1 MWDKLRD
8 WVRRW
13 LGIQVPDEPSPDKCV
28 SDYEDITG
36 ETITATIAN
45 KLAML
50 TFSDSTMNITDNQ
63 TEEPGARVKLISDV
77 LDRLWCDDGVWI
89 TAQMLGKG
97 GKVLVPTVV
106 DGEIRINPIDQNRL
120 MIREMRGRRITAATL
135 LADSIVKNNVRYFL
149 MADYELVGTA
159 QVLRYRII
167 NEDGGM
173 AGAWSVPEWASI
185 TPEITIEGT
194 DRLLFAFLRCPRD
207 NRTDTKRFG
216 VPITYGAERYIQEL
230 VEHMNIYR
238 REFKL
243 TRPMLALDS
252 TLWRDGFNAD
262 PAGGLNIK
270 AVKRTVQDGDDPF
283 VPFNTSALDG
293 SGIWQYY
300 APSIRQEAME
310 NRLQS
315 LFRITEKSI
324 GLSQGILTER
334 QSVNYAN
341 KDEVRAAQYDTYSV
355 ILAIRDQWEHA
366 IEDLAYSIDVLA
378 ERFSITPAGSRGQ
391 YNVEFDWDT
400 SMVESSSEAF
410 QQNMELHT
418 IGGLSTPELRQWVR
432 GGTLE
437 EAEKAVE
444 EIRSTEKRDGISNM
458 LRESDGDE

>member
-1 MWDKLRD
+1 
-8 WVRRW
+8 
-13 LGIQVPDEPSPDKCV
+13 
-28 SDYEDITG
+28 
-36 ETITATIAN
+36 
-45 KLAML
+45 
-50 TFSDSTMNITDNQ
+50 
-63 TEEPGARVKLISDV
+63 
-77 LDRLWCDDGVWI
+77 
-89 TAQMLGKG
+89 
-97 GKVLVPTVV
+97 
-106 DGEIRINPIDQNRL
+106 
-120 MIREMRGRRITAATL
+120 
-135 LADSIVKNNVRYFL
+135 
-149 MADYELVGTA
+149 
-159 QVLRYRII
+159 
-167 NEDGGM
+167 M